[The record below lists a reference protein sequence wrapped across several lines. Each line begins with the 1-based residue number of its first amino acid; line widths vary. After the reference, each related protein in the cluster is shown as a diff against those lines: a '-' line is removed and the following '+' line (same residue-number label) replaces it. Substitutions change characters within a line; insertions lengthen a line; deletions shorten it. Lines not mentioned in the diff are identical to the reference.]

1 MSKRLPILSK
11 TLAEEILGDCNKL
24 IEFIMSK
31 LRENPEYD
39 IDLISKQLGVDR
51 VTLWRRLGKCG
62 TTFKDL
68 KMKAREEAKER
79 AKAMEMKLMMKLEKK
94 RIPPQTREEFM
105 QRKVV
110 RELDEKL
117 RAQIGISITKSQYR
131 KIMSTFW
138 DIIDTYNTWVRSL
151 KLAGDPRAEEL
162 YEITPEDIVD
172 PEIPK
177 EEKYRWVLKYL
188 EIKRDMGRD
197 VNAVISAIQ
206 SLQMHLDV
214 RLLPPAIKQ
223 AEYTGKYSGAY
234 LSKEVIESVLLD
246 LAKLYKQTGREF
258 YKQSV
263 KAVLFLLETGG
274 RRESLTNFKVVS
286 REFKIRNR
294 IIQDLYGEGTF
305 VVVQTE
311 EKGKRGRK
319 FVWEKFIRKSLEDL
333 AIPDRIFSPKDVT
346 KLSNVFKQIVLRYAD
361 KLNDI
366 TKMYLVKATRSLH
379 VLRHTSA
386 YNFLIASNYNMFLV
400 SKLLGWKKSDNLKI
414 YANPTLLEIAQIDA
428 STVTKVEF
436 ISKEV
441 ADKLRALLK

>member
-1 MSKRLPILSK
+1 MSKRMPILSK
-11 TLAEEILGDCNKL
+11 TLAEEILSDCNKL
-24 IEFIMSK
+24 TEFIMSK

-79 AKAMEMKLMMKLEKK
+79 AKAMEMKLMMKMEKK
-94 RIPPQTREEFM
+94 RIPPTNKKEFM
-105 QRKVV
+105 ERKVV

-117 RAQIGISITKSQYR
+117 RAQIGISITKSQYK
-131 KIMSTFW
+131 KIMGTFW
-138 DIIDTYNTWVRSL
+138 DIIDTYNSWVRSL
-151 KLAGDPRAEEL
+151 KVSGDPRAEEL
-162 YEITPEDIVD
+162 YEITPEDLVD
-172 PEIPK
+172 PDIPK
-177 EEKYRWVLKYL
+177 EEKYKWILKYL
-188 EIKRDMGRD
+188 EIKRDLGR
-197 VNAVISAIQ
+197 NISSVISNIQ

-223 AEYTGKYSGAY
+223 PEYTGKYSGAY
-234 LSKEVIESVLLD
+234 LPKEVIEAVLLD

-258 YKQSV
+258 YKQAV
-263 KAVLFLLETGG
+263 KAILFLLETGS
-274 RRESLTNFKVVS
+274 RRESLTNFKVIN
-286 REFKIRNR
+286 RAFKVNNR
-294 IIQDLYGEGTF
+294 IIRELYGEDTF
-305 VVVQTE
+305 IVVQTE

-319 FVWEKFIRKSLEDL
+319 FVWEKFIRKSMEDL
-333 AIPDRIFSPKDVT
+333 AIPDHVFSPKDVV

-361 KLNDI
+361 KLNDA

-386 YNFLIASNYNMFLV
+386 YMFLIASNYNMFLV

-414 YANPTLLEIAQIDA
+414 YANPTLLEIAQLDA
-428 STVTKVEF
+428 SQITKVEF
-436 ISKEV
+436 ISRET

>member
-94 RIPPQTREEFM
+94 RIPPQNRKEFM
-105 QRKVV
+105 ERKIV
-110 RELDEKL
+110 RELAEKL
-117 RAQIGISITKSQYR
+117 KALSISKSQYD
-131 KIMSTFW
+131 KIMRTFW
-138 DIIDTYNTWVRSL
+138 SIIDTYNTWVKSL
-151 KLAGDPRAEEL
+151 KVTGDPRAEEL
-162 YEITPEDIVD
+162 YEICPEDLVD

-177 EEKYRWVLKYL
+177 EEKYKWILKFL
-188 EIKRDMGRD
+188 ELQRAMGKN
-197 VNAVISAIQ
+197 VNAIVSGIQ

-214 RLLPPAIKQ
+214 RLLPPPVKQ
-223 AEYTGKYSGAY
+223 AEYTGPYSGAY
-234 LSKEVIESVLLD
+234 LPKEVTEAVLLD
-246 LAKLYKQTGREF
+246 LAKLYNQTRREF
-258 YKQSV
+258 YKQAV
-263 KAVLFLLETGG
+263 KAILFLLESGS
-274 RRESLTNFKVVS
+274 RREALTNFKVIN

-294 IIQDLYGEGTF
+294 VITDLYGEDVF
-305 VVVQTE
+305 VVVRTE

-319 FVWEKFIRKSLEDL
+319 FTWEKFIRKSLEDL
-333 AIPDRIFSPKDVT
+333 AIPDHVFSPKDVT
-346 KLSNVFKQIVLRYAD
+346 KLSSVFKQIVLKYAD
-361 KLNDI
+361 KLNDV
-366 TKMYLVKATRSLH
+366 TKIYLVKAKRSLH

-428 STVTKVEF
+428 SQITKVEF

>member
-1 MSKRLPILSK
+1 
-11 TLAEEILGDCNKL
+11 
-24 IEFIMSK
+24 
-31 LRENPEYD
+31 
-39 IDLISKQLGVDR
+39 
-51 VTLWRRLGKCG
+51 
-62 TTFKDL
+62 
-68 KMKAREEAKER
+68 
-79 AKAMEMKLMMKLEKK
+79 MMKMEKK
-94 RIPPQTREEFM
+94 RIPPQTKKEFLE
-105 QRKVV
+105 RKIV

-117 RAQIGISITKSQYR
+117 RAQIGISISKSQYQ

-151 KLAGDPRAEEL
+151 KMTGDPRAEEL
-162 YEITPEDIVD
+162 YEICPEDLVD

-177 EEKYRWVLKYL
+177 EEKYKWILKYL
-188 EIKRDMGRD
+188 EIKRDMGR
-197 VNAVISAIQ
+197 NISAVIANIQ

-214 RLLPPAIKQ
+214 RLLPPAVKQ
-223 AEYTGKYSGAY
+223 PEYTGKYSGAY
-234 LSKEVIESVLLD
+234 LPKEVIESVLLD
-246 LAKLYKQTGREF
+246 LAKLYRQTGREF
-258 YKQSV
+258 YKQAV
-263 KAVLFLLETGG
+263 KAILFLLETGG
-274 RRESLTNFKVVS
+274 RRESLTNFKVIN
-286 REFKIRNR
+286 REFRIINR
-294 IIQDLYGEGTF
+294 IIRDLYGEDTF

-319 FVWEKFIRKSLEDL
+319 FTWEKFVRKSLEDL
-333 AIPDRIFSPKDVT
+333 AIPDHVFSPKDVT
-346 KLSNVFKQIVLRYAD
+346 KLSNVFKQIVLKYAE

-400 SKLLGWKKSDNLKI
+400 SKLLGWKKADNLKI

-428 STVTKVEF
+428 SQIQRVEF

>member
-11 TLAEEILGDCNKL
+11 ALAEEILSDCNKL

-39 IDLISKQLGVDR
+39 IDLISRQLGVDR

-68 KMKAREEAKER
+68 KTKAREEAKER

-94 RIPPQTREEFM
+94 RIPPANRKEFM
-105 QRKVV
+105 ERKVV
-110 RELDEKL
+110 RDLDEKL
-117 RAQIGISITKSQYR
+117 RAQIGISISKSQYQ

-138 DIIDTYNTWVRSL
+138 DIIDTYNTWVRGK
-151 KLAGDPRAEEL
+151 KLSGDPGAEEL
-162 YEITPEDIVD
+162 YEITPEDLVD

-177 EEKYRWVLKYL
+177 EEKYKWILKYL
-188 EIKRDMGRD
+188 EIKRDLGR
-197 VNAVISAIQ
+197 NISSIIANIQ

-223 AEYTGKYSGAY
+223 PEYTGKYSGAY
-234 LSKEVIESVLLD
+234 LPREVIENVLLD
-246 LAKLYKQTGREF
+246 LAKLYRQTGREF

-263 KAVLFLLETGG
+263 KAILFLLETGS
-274 RRESLTNFKVVS
+274 RRESLTNFKVIN
-286 REFKIRNR
+286 RAFKVNNR
-294 IIQDLYGEGTF
+294 IIRELYGEDVF
-305 VVVQTE
+305 IVVQTE

-319 FVWEKFIRKSLEDL
+319 FVWEKFIRKSIEDL
-333 AIPDRIFSPKDVT
+333 AIPDHIFSPKDVT
-346 KLSNVFKQIVLRYAD
+346 KLSNVFKQIVLKYAD
-361 KLNDI
+361 KLNDA

-428 STVTKVEF
+428 STITKVEF

>member
-1 MSKRLPILSK
+1 MSKRMPILSK
-11 TLAEEILGDCNKL
+11 SLAEEILEDCNKL

-39 IDLISKQLGVDR
+39 IELICRQLGTSR
-51 VTLWRRLGKCG
+51 ITLWRKLGRCG
-62 TTFKDL
+62 TTFEEL
-68 KMKAREEAKER
+68 KKKAREEAKER

-94 RIPPQTREEFM
+94 RIPPQTRKEFM
-105 QRKVV
+105 ERKVV
-110 RELDEKL
+110 RDLDEKL
-117 RAQIGISITKSQYR
+117 RAQIGISISKSQYQ
-131 KIMSTFW
+131 KIISTFW
-138 DIIDTYNTWVRSL
+138 DIIDTYNTWVRGK

-162 YEITPEDIVD
+162 YEITPEDITD

-177 EEKYRWVLKYL
+177 EEKYKWILKYL
-188 EIKRDMGRD
+188 EIKRDLGR
-197 VNAVISAIQ
+197 NINSIIANIQ

-223 AEYTGKYSGAY
+223 PEYTGKYSGAY
-234 LSKEVIESVLLD
+234 LPKEVIESVLLD
-246 LAKLYKQTGREF
+246 LAKLYRQTGREF
-258 YKQSV
+258 YRQSV
-263 KAVLFLLETGG
+263 KAILFLLETGS
-274 RRESLTNFKVVS
+274 RRESLSNFKVIN
-286 REFKIRNR
+286 RNFKIRNR
-294 IIQDLYGEGTF
+294 IIQELYGEDTF

-319 FVWEKFIRKSLEDL
+319 FTWEKFIRKSVEDL
-333 AIPDRIFSPKDVT
+333 AIPDHIFSPKDVT
-346 KLSNVFKQIVLRYAD
+346 KLSNIFKQIVLKYAD
-361 KLNDI
+361 KLNDA

-386 YNFLIASNYNMFLV
+386 YTFLIASNYNMFLV

-428 STVTKVEF
+428 STITRVEF